1 MIRQF
6 LMGNTLTI
14 VRDGPEQRDS
24 TGSVVPG
31 PPVQISV
38 PGSGIYS
45 PYGVTVGSSQE
56 QQSASDT
63 VATDRVFGAPLGT
76 EIRPTDRIIDTD
88 GRRWQVI
95 GTPVVFPLTS
105 LARVEVAVKEVTG

>member
-1 MIRQF
+1 MIREY

-14 VRDGPEQRDS
+14 ERPTEVRDS
-24 TGSVVPG
+24 TGSVVAG
-31 PPVQISV
+31 PPEHITV

-56 QQSASDT
+56 QQTASDT
-63 VATDRVFGAPLGT
+63 VETQRVFGAPLGT
-76 EIRPTDRIIDTD
+76 DIRPTDRVIDTD

-95 GTPVVFPLTS
+95 GRPLVYPLTS
-105 LARVEVAVKEVTG
+105 LARVEVAVEEVTG